1 MASLHG
7 RLAPGLFLLL
17 ALTLGA
23 GCKRAEPV
31 PAKALLFPELA
42 ERQDQLQKVQLRGAG
57 NKVLVTLVRK
67 DGRWRVAERADWPAD
82 EGRLSQYLFVLSQA
96 HNIEPKTANP
106 KLYSRLGVE
115 PISSPGAT
123 GTELSLSGGGISW
136 RLLIGHEHAKFNS
149 NYVRVDGQAQTW
161 LTDLPVAFDP
171 DPASWLDRRL
181 IDLPLAR
188 ISAVR
193 VSGGDAK
200 PFSLSHRDDRFRLDD
215 VPSAAMRDSYQGDA
229 LASVLEQLK
238 FEDLAADDGTQLS
251 LVERELHFESVDGRQ
266 VMIQAWH
273 EGGRPWVRLSAS
285 LDENKMQAWTQQAG
299 NGKAAE
305 GLRKQVAEWNQRF
318 SAHRFL
324 LAENVAATLMLSHD
338 KILAGTPAE

>member
-7 RLAPGLFLLL
+7 RLASGLFLLL
-17 ALTLGA
+17 ALTIGA
-23 GCKRAEPV
+23 GCKRSEPA

-42 ERQDQLQKVQLRGAG
+42 ERQDELQNVQLRGAG
-57 NKVLVTLVRK
+57 NKALVTLVRK

-82 EGRLSQYLFVLSQA
+82 AGRLSQYLFVLSQT
-96 HNIEPKTANP
+96 HGVEPKTANP

-123 GTELSLSGGGISW
+123 GTELSLAGGGISS
-136 RLLIGHEHAKFNS
+136 RLLIGHDHAKLNS
-149 NYVRVDGQAQTW
+149 NYVRIDGQAQTW
-161 LTDLPVAFDP
+161 LTDLPVSFDR

-193 VSGGDAK
+193 VSGGDAR

-238 FEDLAADDGTQLS
+238 FEDLAADDGTPV
-251 LVERELHFESVDGRQ
+251 VERELRFDSVDGRQ
-266 VMIQAWH
+266 VTIQAWH
-273 EGGRPWVRLSAS
+273 EGSQLWVRLAAS
-285 LDENKMQAWTQQAG
+285 LDEKQVLAWTRQAG
-299 NGKAAE
+299 NEKAAE
-305 GLRKQVAEWNQRF
+305 GLRKQVAVWNERF
-318 SAHRFL
+318 NAHRFL
-324 LAENVAATLMLSHD
+324 LAESVAATLMLSHD
-338 KILAGTPAE
+338 KILAGVPAE